1 MPVKTNA
8 QLAAFFNTGDQPSET
23 EFGHLI
29 DSILQSPVVLT
40 DSAAVT
46 LTKAAN
52 QGTINVVP
60 DLSQASTYSIPTP
73 AAAGEWYKFVYG
85 GAAEDDHNHIFRTV
99 TTDNSVFFKGGIA
112 LIDTDAGDGSSTDFA
127 DGDSSEMVTLTDPQV
142 YEINILSTS
151 ATVWYVWGWAVS
163 ADTAAFAN

>member
-1 MPVKTNA
+1 MAVKLNSE
-8 QLAAFFNTGDQPSET
+8 LAAFFNTGDQPSEA

-29 DSILQSPVVLT
+29 DSFLPTPVVLT

-52 QGTINVVP
+52 QGRVNVAP

-73 AAAGEWYKFVYG
+73 AAAGEWYKFIYG
-85 GAAEDDHNHIFRTV
+85 GAAEDDHNHIYRAV
-99 TTDNSVFFKGGIA
+99 TTDNSVYFKGGLA
-112 LIDTDAGDGSSTDFA
+112 LIDTDGNSSADFS
-127 DGDSSEMVTLTDPQV
+127 DGDSAEMITLEDPNT

-151 ATVWYVWGWAVS
+151 ATVWYLWGWAVS
-163 ADTAAFAN
+163 ADSAAVAD